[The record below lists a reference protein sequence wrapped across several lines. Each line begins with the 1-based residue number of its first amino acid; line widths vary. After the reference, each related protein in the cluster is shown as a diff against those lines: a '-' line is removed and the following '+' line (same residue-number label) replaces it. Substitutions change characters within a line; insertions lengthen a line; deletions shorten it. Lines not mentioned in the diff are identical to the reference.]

1 MNFLT
6 VTTILFFKWFC
17 FCLLSWVHEKF
28 VQQDF
33 VHGYADPNQRCVRL
47 AVGLKIYPQTWWVC
61 RKAIHFFPGICFIR
75 AEVWKLWVWLLTLLL
90 VQLCDISKFLIL
102 SESHLRWKQTN
113 SMTMQGFWCC
123 KYYRWLFLI
132 SHCLPTMFLLME
144 FIDDEEGVK
153 LFFWAKQEE
162 EAAHGLRDV
171 QGRFKGCFQCDVW
184 CSSLQ
189 HLKYY
194 LLCSGDY
201 GRLDLL
207 YQDKGRVES
216 FFKKGLGWAWK
227 PGNDAGPWGLGT
239 PGNWGSTMFMELC
252 SIKDC
257 GCCR

>member
-1 MNFLT
+1 MMGVQKGNS
-6 VTTILFFKWFC
+6 LFPRN
-17 FCLLSWVHEKF
+17 LLYKSRGLETLGLAPHSATCPAVWH
-28 VQQDF
+28 QQ
-33 VHGYADPNQRCVRL
+33 VSHP
-47 AVGLKIYPQTWWVC
+47 
-61 RKAIHFFPGICFIR
+61 
-75 AEVWKLWVWLLTLLL
+75 
-90 VQLCDISKFLIL
+90 
-102 SESHLRWKQTN
+102 ESHLRWKQTN

-162 EAAHGLRDV
+162 EEEAAHGLRNV